1 MPTASVPGE
10 NLTVQSIT
18 ALIEK
23 MPKAELHMH
32 LEGSIEPD
40 LMLRLAQRNSI
51 ELRYKS
57 EAELRAAYDFTS
69 LQSFLDVYYAGL
81 TVLRTEQD
89 FHDMTAAYCARVH
102 QDNVVHA
109 EVFISPQAHTRRGIA
124 FADMFYGIEA
134 ALAEA
139 ERNLGMS
146 ARLLVGIQRQYS
158 EDEAMAMIDA
168 ALPFRDRIAG
178 LGLGGP
184 EVGHPPSKFARAF
197 ARARSLGWR
206 TVAHAGEE
214 GPASY
219 VAEAVDVLKVD
230 RIDHGVRCEEDLAL
244 VRRLAE
250 TGIPLTVCPISNV
263 KLRVVPELAAHN
275 LARLLRAG
283 LRVTVNSDDPS
294 YFDGYMT
301 KNFAATQ
308 AALGLTADE
317 VYVLARNAFLA
328 AFLPEDER
336 RRHLAALDDC
346 WRAAGATIPS

>member
-1 MPTASVPGE
+1 MQSV
-10 NLTVQSIT
+10 T

-40 LMLRLAQRNSI
+40 LMFRLAKRNGVA
-51 ELRYKS
+51 LRYAS
-57 EAELRAAYDFTS
+57 EAELRAAYNFTD

-89 FHDMTAAYCARVH
+89 FYDMTAAYCARVH

-109 EVFISPQAHTRRGIA
+109 EVFISPQAHLRRGIA
-124 FADMFYGIEA
+124 FADMFRGIDA
-134 ALAEA
+134 ALRDA
-139 ERNLGMS
+139 ERNLQMS
-146 ARLLVGIQRQYS
+146 TRLLVGIQRQYS
-158 EDEAMAMIDA
+158 EGEAMAMIDA
-168 ALPFRDRIAG
+168 ALPFQARIAG

-184 EVGHPPSKFARAF
+184 EVGHPPAKFAHAF

-219 VAEAVDVLKVD
+219 VAEAVEVLKVD
-230 RIDHGVRCEEDLAL
+230 RIDHGVRCEEDPAL

-250 TGIPLTVCPISNV
+250 AGIPLTVCPISNV

-283 LRVTVNSDDPS
+283 VRVTINSDDPS

-308 AALGLTADE
+308 AALGLSADE
-317 VYVLARNAFLA
+317 VYAVGRNAFLA
-328 AFLPEDER
+328 AFISDEER
-336 RRHLAALDDC
+336 ARHLGALDEC
-346 WRAAGATIPS
+346 WRAAGATVPRA